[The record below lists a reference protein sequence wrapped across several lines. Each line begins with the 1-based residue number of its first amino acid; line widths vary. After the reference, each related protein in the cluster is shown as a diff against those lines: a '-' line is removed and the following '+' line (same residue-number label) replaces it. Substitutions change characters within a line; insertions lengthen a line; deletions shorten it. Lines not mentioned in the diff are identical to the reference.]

1 MSFRK
6 KTVRDIDVRHKRVLV
21 RTMLNVPIEDG
32 KVSDTMRLEAAKP
45 TIEYLLDKGARIIL
59 VSHHSHEGQSL
70 EPVAE
75 AFEEILQHDVR
86 FLPESSGPAVEKVV
100 RALKPQDIVLLE
112 NLRFHPEEE
121 ANDTAFARE
130 LAGYADVFVE
140 DDFTACHREHA
151 SIVGVPKYIP
161 AVAGLNVEREV
172 ETIGSA
178 LDNPKRPL
186 VAITGGAKV
195 STKIPILSFLIQ
207 KVDAVF
213 ICGAM
218 ANTFMLVWGK
228 QLGKSLVEPDQVDT
242 ARKILADAKAEGKT
256 VILPSD
262 VVVATEIDP
271 PTNVR
276 TVWLDDI
283 SKDDVIA
290 DLGPASVDQIDEV
303 LKTAGTIIWNGPAG
317 IFETK
322 EFSGGTKRLAEKIIA
337 SDAYTLVGGGDT
349 ADYVDNAG
357 LHDRFSFVSTG
368 GGASLELMSGKTL
381 PGVEALQDKE

>member
-1 MSFRK
+1 MSFTK
-6 KTVRDIDVRHKRVLV
+6 KTVKDIDVRHKRVLV

-45 TIEYLLDKGARIIL
+45 TIEHLLNKGARIIL

-86 FLPESSGPAVEKVV
+86 FLPESTGPTVEKAVK
-100 RALKPQDIVLLE
+100 ALKPQDIILLE

-121 ANDTAFARE
+121 ANDVTFAKD
-130 LAGYADVFVE
+130 LASYADVFVE

-151 SIVGVPKYIP
+151 SIVGVTKYIP

-172 ETIGSA
+172 EAIQSV

-218 ANTFMLVWGK
+218 ANTFMLLWDK
-228 QLGKSLVEPDQVDT
+228 QLGKSLVEPDQVET
-242 ARKILADAKAEGKT
+242 ARKILDDAKTQGKT

-262 VVVATEIDP
+262 VVVAKQLDP
-271 PTNVR
+271 PTGVR
-276 TVWLDDI
+276 TVWV
-283 SKDDVIA
+283 DDVEVDDAIA
-290 DLGPASVDQIDEV
+290 DLGPASIDQIDQV

-322 EFSGGTKRLAEKIIA
+322 EFSEGTERLAEKIIA

-349 ADYVDNAG
+349 ADYVNNAG
-357 LHDRFSFVSTG
+357 LHDKFDFVSTG
-368 GGASLELMSGKTL
+368 GGASLELMSGKKL